1 MSGSGDKSGD
11 MSNLDALRQQVEAAP
26 RDAALWFE
34 YATCCLEDWALDE
47 ARGAYERVLEIEP
60 ANMSAQLE
68 LARTYYLSGNSSAAI
83 VRCEA
88 VLQRE
93 PYNGAAMLLM
103 ARVFFHDGDADS
115 ARIWLR
121 RARILDVNLRD
132 VALERELADGS
143 AVEVTDSDQFQR
155 RAQTQRGQP
164 EDNETRRRAEDD
176 QDPFSD
182 LDDGGWEEA
191 FEIEDFQKPTQNYS
205 GVFGHEDAKTELG
218 MKIVHPVKHPK
229 LFAKYGKTV
238 GGSVLLYGP
247 SGCGKTM
254 LAKATAG
261 EVGARV
267 FTISPHQLL
276 DMYVGGSERN
286 LHHLFELARRD
297 SPSVIFIEEIDIL
310 VAGRSRQRSNAPGN
324 QRGLLQ
330 QLLVELD
337 NSDGKNEGVL
347 IIGATSA
354 PWNVDQTVRRPGRF
368 DRALFIAPP
377 EESTRAQLLEH
388 LMAEKPQDD
397 IDFALIAKRTRDF
410 TGADLEVLVEHAIDR
425 SLLKAMKTGEVL
437 PLQTSDFIEAV
448 SSIRPSAPEWFQRL
462 HDEGNN
468 MPSGWVVG

>member
-1 MSGSGDKSGD
+1 M
-11 MSNLDALRQQVEAAP
+11 DALRQQVEAAP
-26 RDAALWFE
+26 RDAALWYE
-34 YATCCLEDWALDE
+34 YANCCLEDWALDE
-47 ARGAYERVLEIEP
+47 ARGAYEKVLEIEP

-68 LARTYYLSGNSSAAI
+68 LARTYYLSGNSSAAL
-83 VRCEA
+83 VRCES

-93 PYNGAAMLLM
+93 PYHGAAMLLM
-103 ARVFFHDGDADS
+103 ARVFFHDGDMDS

-121 RARILDVNLRD
+121 RARVLDVNLRD

-143 AVEVTDSDQFQR
+143 AMDVTEGDQLQHR
-155 RAQTQRGQP
+155 SQSQRGQSGQS
-164 EDNETRRRAEDD
+164 EDGEMRRRGEDD
-176 QDPFSD
+176 QDLFSD

-191 FEIEDFQKPTQNYS
+191 FAVEDFPKPSLKYAD
-205 GVFGHEDAKTELG
+205 VYGHEEAKTELG

-238 GGSVLLYGP
+238 GGSVLIYGP

-261 EVGARV
+261 EVGARL
-267 FTISPHQLL
+267 FSISPHQLL

-297 SPSVIFIEEIDIL
+297 SPAVIYIEEIDIL
-310 VAGRSRQRSNAPGN
+310 VAGRNRQRGSSFAN

-354 PWNVDQTVRRPGRF
+354 PWNVDQAVRRPGRF

-377 EESTRAQLLEH
+377 EEAVRAQLLEH
-388 LMAEKPQDD
+388 LMKSKPQGE
-397 IDFALIAKRTRDF
+397 IDYALIAERTRDF
-410 TGADLEVLVEHAIDR
+410 TVADLEVLVEHAIDR
-425 SLLKAMKTGEVL
+425 SLLNAMKTGEVI
-437 PLQTSDFIEAV
+437 PLQTADFIEAV
-448 SSIRPSAPEWFQRL
+448 GSIRPSAPEWFQRL
-462 HDEGNN
+462 HEESDN
-468 MPSGWVVG
+468 MPSGWGV

>member
-1 MSGSGDKSGD
+1 MSGSGDKSGG

-47 ARGAYERVLEIEP
+47 ARGAYEKVLEIEP

-68 LARTYYLSGNSSAAI
+68 LARTYYLSGSSSAAI

-143 AVEVTDSDQFQR
+143 AMDVTDSNHLQHRSQG
-155 RAQTQRGQP
+155 QRGQSDDG
-164 EDNETRRRAEDD
+164 ENRRRAEDD
-176 QDPFSD
+176 HDPFSD

-191 FEIEDFQKPTQNYS
+191 FDLEDFHKPTLNYAD
-205 GVFGHEDAKTELG
+205 VFGHEEAKTELG
-218 MKIVHPVKHPK
+218 MKIVHPVKHAK

-247 SGCGKTM
+247 SGCGKTL

-261 EVGARV
+261 EVGARI
-267 FTISPHQLL
+267 FNISPHQLL

-297 SPSVIFIEEIDIL
+297 APSVVFIEEIDIL
-310 VAGRSRQRSNAPGN
+310 VAGRNRQRGGYTPGN

-377 EESTRAQLLEH
+377 DESTRAQLLRH
-388 LMAEKPQDD
+388 LMDSKPQEDVD
-397 IDFALIAKRTRDF
+397 YALIAKRTRDF
-410 TGADLEVLVEHAIDR
+410 TGADLEVLVEHAIDS
-425 SLLKAMKTGEVL
+425 SLLKAMKTGDVL
-437 PLQTSDFIEAV
+437 PLQTSDSLEAV

-462 HDEGNN
+462 HDEGDN
-468 MPSGWVVG
+468 MPSGWGV

>member
-1 MSGSGDKSGD
+1 
-11 MSNLDALRQQVEAAP
+11 MSNLDVLRQQVEAAP

-47 ARGAYERVLEIEP
+47 ARSAFEKVLEIEP
-60 ANMSAQLE
+60 SNMNAQLE
-68 LARTYYLSGNSSAAI
+68 LARTYYLSGSSSAAL

-88 VLQRE
+88 VLQNE

-121 RARILDVNLRD
+121 RARIVDANLRD
-132 VALERELADGS
+132 AALERELADGKS
-143 AVEVTDSDQFQR
+143 VEVSESDPMPRRSQAQR
-155 RAQTQRGQP
+155 EQSDEG
-164 EDNETRRRAEDD
+164 ERRRKSEEDI
-176 QDPFSD
+176 DPFSD
-182 LDDGGWEEA
+182 LEDGGWEEA
-191 FEIEDFQKPTQNYS
+191 FELEDFSKPSLRYADIYGQ
-205 GVFGHEDAKTELG
+205 EDAKTELG

-229 LFAKYGKTV
+229 LFAKYGKTI

-261 EVGARV
+261 EVGARM
-267 FTISPHQLL
+267 FNISPHQLL

-297 SPSVIFIEEIDIL
+297 TPSVIFIEEIDIL
-310 VAGRSRQRSNAPGN
+310 VAGRHRQRGHTPGN

-368 DRALFIAPP
+368 DRALFIGPP
-377 EESTRAQLLEH
+377 DESTRAQLLEN
-388 LMAEKPQDD
+388 LMVGKPQEV
-397 IDFALIAKRTRDF
+397 IDFSLIAKRTRDF

-425 SLLKAMKTGEVL
+425 SLLKAMKSGDVL
-437 PLQTSDFIEAV
+437 PLQTADFLEAI

-468 MPSGWVVG
+468 MPSGWTIS